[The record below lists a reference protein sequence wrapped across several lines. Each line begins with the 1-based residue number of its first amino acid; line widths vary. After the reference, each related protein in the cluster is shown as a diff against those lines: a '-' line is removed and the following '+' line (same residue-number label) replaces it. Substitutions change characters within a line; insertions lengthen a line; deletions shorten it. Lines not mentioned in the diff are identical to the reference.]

1 MLRFTAPL
9 LVLLL
14 LSSLACLPTTAQTPD
29 AETQIAH
36 AVLPAP
42 DTLRAEATVL
52 GYADDG
58 TLTPLREG
66 TNDLICLTDQPGDD
80 RFHASCYHSS
90 LEPYMQRG
98 RELRAQGQ
106 GGQESI
112 QTRHAEAEAG
122 TLTMPDEPAVVY
134 NVSYDLETFDPE
146 TARVTLYAIYIPN
159 ATTTTTGLPEKPGP
173 PGTPWLMRAG
183 TPSAH
188 IMVIPPPSGNDE
200 N

>member
-1 MLRFTAPL
+1 MPRYAVPL
-9 LVLLL
+9 LVLTLFI
-14 LSSLACLPTTAQTPD
+14 AAVPPGHAQAPD

-42 DTLRAEATVL
+42 DTLRAGATVL
-52 GYADDG
+52 GHADDG
-58 TLTPLREG
+58 TLTTLRTG
-66 TNDLICLTDQPGDD
+66 TNDLICLADQPGDD
-80 RFHASCYHSS
+80 RFHASCYHAS

-106 GGQESI
+106 SGQESI

-134 NVSYDLETFDPE
+134 NVSYPLERFDPE
-146 TARVTLYAIYIPN
+146 TAQVTLYAIYIPN
-159 ATTTTTGLPEKPGP
+159 ATTATTGLPDEPGP

-188 IMVIPPPSGNDE
+188 IMVIPPPPGNDE